1 MKQTT
6 KNCIRFLAALIA
18 AFILLDCAL
27 AFFYG
32 RYILRSGDFWLN
44 DYELTRRDHPEKV
57 WDKVIFGSSEL
68 VAGFRD
74 EESESGYINLGMD
87 YGTIRDLL
95 TMLKKKTITVG
106 SELVLA
112 VDSLCFYDG
121 MDTNPVYPWHRQL
134 YEPYAYFMRDRL
146 NTSLMNAVK
155 RLSGEEAA
163 RGLHREQTKAYYE
176 GCLTGEELD
185 AKVEKFDAMFYSK
198 PFADYQKNL
207 DALDA
212 LADWCAVHGIRLR
225 LLWLPRNPAA
235 EIPARAQEV
244 MEEANARCERHGVEV
259 HDLTHALPTECFY
272 DLGHVNREYGSWLF
286 MEVVDPWLCL

>member
-176 GCLTGEELD
+176 GCLTGEVLD
-185 AKVEKFDAMFYSK
+185 ATPSPSRIIRKTWTRSTRWRTGAPCTGSGCGCSGCPAIPPPRSPRARRRSWKRPTPDASGT
-198 PFADYQKNL
+198 A
-207 DALDA
+207 
-212 LADWCAVHGIRLR
+212 WRS
-225 LLWLPRNPAA
+225 
-235 EIPARAQEV
+235 
-244 MEEANARCERHGVEV
+244 
-259 HDLTHALPTECFY
+259 TT
-272 DLGHVNREYGSWLF
+272 
-286 MEVVDPWLCL
+286 